1 MTTILKTRFKRNN
14 GIRGYIDY
22 DIKIENNIC
31 TWTSNDRDFGQYER
45 INHPPYN
52 VPSFIPK
59 SIIELINICATD
71 DRNSFSIWKL
81 QAALKKILT
90 KTLKNDLDDYV
101 LHHIKETD
109 NNLKETDNNLKELV
123 ELLKEKKIQLNE
135 IEETLIESENE
146 LNEINN
152 VLKESDTKLNESDT
166 KLNELNDKIKESDTK
181 LNELNDKIKE
191 SENKLNELND
201 KIKEKENKL
210 NDKLKEKQLNYN
222 LKENKLNEN
231 ENENKNENENILVYE
246 NINYI
251 KYSIIFTIL
260 SINILNKF

>member
-1 MTTILKTRFKRNN
+1 MTTILKTLFKRNN
-14 GIRGYIDY
+14 VICGYIDY

-101 LHHIKETD
+101 LHHT
-109 NNLKETDNNLKELV
+109 KETDNNLKELV

-135 IEETLIESENE
+135 I
-146 LNEINN
+146 
-152 VLKESDTKLNESDT
+152 
-166 KLNELNDKIKESDTK
+166 
-181 LNELNDKIKE
+181 
-191 SENKLNELND
+191 
-201 KIKEKENKL
+201 
-210 NDKLKEKQLNYN
+210 
-222 LKENKLNEN
+222 
-231 ENENKNENENILVYE
+231 
-246 NINYI
+246 
-251 KYSIIFTIL
+251 
-260 SINILNKF
+260 

>member
-1 MTTILKTRFKRNN
+1 MSAILKTRFRRNN

-22 DIKIENNIC
+22 DIQIENNIC

-52 VPSFIPK
+52 VPTFIPK
-59 SIIELINICATD
+59 SIIELINICAVD

-101 LHHIKETD
+101 FHHT
-109 NNLKETDNNLKELV
+109 KETDNNLKELV
-123 ELLKEKKIQLNE
+123 EKLKEKQFQLNE
-135 IEETLIESENE
+135 IEDTLIESENE
-146 LNEINN
+146 LNEINDI
-152 VLKESDTKLNESDT
+152 LKESDDKLKVSDD
-166 KLNELNDKIKESDTK
+166 KLNELNDKIKVSDDK
-181 LNELNDKIKE
+181 LNELNDKINKKE
-191 SENKLNELND
+191 IELNEIN
-201 KIKEKENKL
+201 E
-210 NDKLKEKQLNYN
+210 KLKEKEIELN
-222 LKENKLNEN
+222 KKID
-231 ENENKNENENILVYE
+231 ENKNKNIIV
-246 NINYI
+246 NQNFDFI

>member
-101 LHHIKETD
+101 LHHI
-109 NNLKETDNNLKELV
+109 KETDNNLKELV

>member
-101 LHHIKETD
+101 LHHT
-109 NNLKETDNNLKELV
+109 KETDNNLKELV
-123 ELLKEKKIQLNE
+123 ELLKEKKFQLNE
-135 IEETLIESENE
+135 IEETLLESENE
-146 LNEINN
+146 LNEINDI
-152 VLKESDTKLNESDT
+152 LKETD
-166 KLNELNDKIKESDTK
+166 DKIKESD
-181 LNELNDKIKE
+181 
-191 SENKLNELND
+191 NKLNELND
-201 KIKEKENKL
+201 KLKESDNKLNELNDKLKEKENEL

-222 LKENKLNEN
+222 LKENKLNENENEN